1 MTDNQSLKTTATRGM
16 LWNALEKF
24 SVQAGQLVI
33 GIVLA
38 RILMPED
45 FGLIGMLSIFI
56 AISQTFIDS
65 GMGSGLIQKKER
77 KDIDFSTVFVF
88 NFTISAIFYLV
99 LFFTAPL
106 IARFYNMPQ
115 LVILTRVLSTIIII
129 NSLAIVQRSRL
140 TINID
145 FKTIA
150 KVNVVSVFTSGALGI
165 FFAYI
170 GYGVWALVIQQ
181 LVNAMVSVVMFWIL
195 SKWKPSLLFSRRAFK
210 DLFAYGSKLLISGLY
225 SQTMANIYNIAIGKA
240 FSASELGFYT
250 RAKSFAELTA
260 GTVTSVMHQVSF
272 PILSSVQED
281 RERMVHIFSRMI
293 RMSTFFIFPVMTM
306 LALLADPIVR
316 LLLTEKWISV
326 VPLLQW
332 MCFARVFYPISVINM
347 NILNAIGRS
356 DLFLKVDL
364 SKFPISVAA
373 LIVTIPLGV
382 KAMVIGHVVTS
393 FTSFIINSYMPGK
406 LFGYGTLLQLK
417 GMIPVFIAT
426 SITAL
431 VVFLVNLSISTH
443 MLKITIGL
451 TIGFVVFLGSSYM
464 LKITE
469 LKEVRLLIRN
479 LLTNNE
485 LRQ

>member
-1 MTDNQSLKTTATRGM
+1 MDDNTSLKSTATRGM

-24 SVQAGQLVI
+24 SVQAGQLII

-88 NFTISAIFYLV
+88 NFAVSTTFYLV

-106 IARFYNMPQ
+106 IADFYNMPQ
-115 LVILTRVLSTIIII
+115 LVVLTRVLAIIIII

-150 KVNVVSVFTSGALGI
+150 KVNVVSVFTSGAFGI

-181 LVNAMVSVVMFWIL
+181 LVNALVSVIMFWFL
-195 SKWKPSLLFSRRAFK
+195 SKWKPSFLFSKQSFK
-210 DLFAYGSKLLISGLY
+210 DLFGYGSKLLISGLY
-225 SQTMANIYNIAIGKA
+225 GQTMANIYNIAIGKA
-240 FSASELGFYT
+240 FSAAELGFYT

-272 PILSSVQED
+272 PILASLQED
-281 RERMVHIFSRMI
+281 RKRMVHVFGRMI
-293 RMSTFFIFPVMTM
+293 RMSSFLIFPAMTM

-316 LLLTEKWISV
+316 LLLTDKWLPV

-332 MCFARVFYPISVINM
+332 MCFARIFYPISVINM

-364 SKFPISVAA
+364 SKFPILVVA

-393 FTSFIINSYMPGK
+393 FISFIINSYMPGR
-406 LFGYGTLLQLK
+406 LFGYGTLSQLK
-417 GMIPVFIAT
+417 EMIPVFIAT
-426 SITAL
+426 GITAL
-431 VVFLVNLSISTH
+431 IVFLVNINVSSLI
-443 MLKITIGL
+443 MKIAIGL
-451 TIGFVVFLGSSYM
+451 TTGFIVYLGSSHL
-464 LKITE
+464 LKINE
-469 LKEVRLLIRN
+469 LKEVRMLIMN
-479 LLTNNE
+479 LLRKNE
-485 LRQ
+485 YN